1 MYNYARNQEKACIT
15 MHETG
20 KGENKMKKFTTM
32 ISILVLC
39 TIMLG
44 MLTGCGSAKSEPA
57 SDVAVPDWVNSL
69 SDEGVAAAKAIISK
83 GKLVL
88 GTSADYAPF
97 EFHTEINGTDTIVGF
112 DVSIAQYMAEQLGV
126 ELEIV
131 DMSFDNLLISLN
143 KGDFDVVL
151 AAMSSNEERAKAV
164 DFSSEYYFSNNVILV
179 QKQNADKYSTKESL
193 QGVSM
198 AAQKGTVCEN
208 RAKEL
213 AGEASVISLVKVQD
227 MVSELLAGKVE
238 TVLLDKP
245 VASGYVIMQDSLEMV
260 DIGLVAEEGMSVAMK
275 KDSAGLGE
283 LVNYLLSQLT
293 EEQLDSWMGEAQV
306 TAGVEE

>member
-1 MYNYARNQEKACIT
+1 

-198 AAQKGTVCEN
+198 AAQKGTMCEN

-213 AGEASVISLVKVQD
+213 AGEASVVSLVKVQD

>member
-1 MYNYARNQEKACIT
+1 M
-15 MHETG
+15 
-20 KGENKMKKFTTM
+20 NKTKKFTTI
-32 ISILVLC
+32 ISMLVLC
-39 TIMLG
+39 TLMLG
-44 MLTGCGSAKSEPA
+44 MLTGCGSSKADPA
-57 SDVAVPDWVNSL
+57 ADVAVPDWINSL
-69 SDEGVAAAKAIISK
+69 SDEGIAAAKAIIAN

-112 DVSIAQYMAEQLGV
+112 DISIAQYMAEQLGV

-143 KGDFDVVL
+143 KGDFDIVL

-164 DFSSEYYFSNNVILV
+164 DFSNEYYLSNNVILV
-179 QKQNADKYSTKESL
+179 QKQNADKYTTKESL

-198 AAQKGTVCEN
+198 AAQKGTVCET

-213 AGEASVISLVKVQD
+213 AGESSVVSLVKVQD
-227 MVSELLAGKVE
+227 MVSELLSGKVKA
-238 TVLLDKP
+238 VLLDKP

-275 KDSAGLGE
+275 KDSAGLTE
-283 LVNYLLSQLT
+283 FVNCMLSQLT

>member
-1 MYNYARNQEKACIT
+1 M
-15 MHETG
+15 
-20 KGENKMKKFTTM
+20 NKTKKFTTI
-32 ISILVLC
+32 ISMLVLC
-39 TIMLG
+39 TLMLG
-44 MLTGCGSAKSEPA
+44 MLTGCGSSKADPA
-57 SDVAVPDWVNSL
+57 ADVAVPDWINSL
-69 SDEGVAAAKAIISK
+69 SDEGIAAAKAIIAN

-112 DVSIAQYMAEQLGV
+112 DISIAQYMAEQLGV

-143 KGDFDVVL
+143 KGDFDIVL
-151 AAMSSNEERAKAV
+151 AAISSNEERAKAV
-164 DFSSEYYFSNNVILV
+164 DFSNEYYLSNNVILV
-179 QKQNADKYSTKESL
+179 QKQNADKYTTKESL

-198 AAQKGTVCEN
+198 AAQKGTVCET

-213 AGEASVISLVKVQD
+213 AGESSVVSLVKVQD
-227 MVSELLAGKVE
+227 MVSELLSGKVKA
-238 TVLLDKP
+238 VLLDKP

-275 KDSAGLGE
+275 KDSAGLTE
-283 LVNYLLSQLT
+283 LVNCMLSQLT

>member
-1 MYNYARNQEKACIT
+1 M
-15 MHETG
+15 
-20 KGENKMKKFTTM
+20 NKTKKFTTI
-32 ISILVLC
+32 ISMLVLC
-39 TIMLG
+39 TLMLG
-44 MLTGCGSAKSEPA
+44 MLTGCGSSKADPA
-57 SDVAVPDWVNSL
+57 ADVAVPDWINSL
-69 SDEGVAAAKAIISK
+69 SDEGIAAAKAIIAN

-112 DVSIAQYMAEQLGV
+112 DISIAQYMAEQLGV

-143 KGDFDVVL
+143 KGDFDIVL

-164 DFSSEYYFSNNVILV
+164 DFSNEYYLSNNVILV
-179 QKQNADKYSTKESL
+179 QKQNADKYTTKESL

-198 AAQKGTVCEN
+198 AAQKGTVCET

-213 AGEASVISLVKVQD
+213 AGESSVVSLVKVQD
-227 MVSELLAGKVE
+227 MVSELLSGKVE
-238 TVLLDKP
+238 AALLDKP

-275 KDSAGLGE
+275 KDSAGLTE
-283 LVNYLLSQLT
+283 LVNCMLSQLT

>member
-1 MYNYARNQEKACIT
+1 M
-15 MHETG
+15 
-20 KGENKMKKFTTM
+20 NKTKKFTTI
-32 ISILVLC
+32 ISMLVLC
-39 TIMLG
+39 TLMLG
-44 MLTGCGSAKSEPA
+44 MLTGCGSSKADPA
-57 SDVAVPDWVNSL
+57 ADVAVPDWINSL
-69 SDEGVAAAKAIISK
+69 SDEGIAAAKAIIAN

-112 DVSIAQYMAEQLGV
+112 DISIAQYMAEQLGV
-126 ELEIV
+126 EFEIV

-143 KGDFDVVL
+143 KGDFDIVL

-164 DFSSEYYFSNNVILV
+164 DFSNEYYLSNNVILV
-179 QKQNADKYSTKESL
+179 QKQNADKYTTKESL

-198 AAQKGTVCEN
+198 AAQKGTVCET

-213 AGEASVISLVKVQD
+213 AGESSVVSLVKVQD
-227 MVSELLAGKVE
+227 MVSELLSGKVKA
-238 TVLLDKP
+238 VLLDKP

-275 KDSAGLGE
+275 KDSAGLTE
-283 LVNYLLSQLT
+283 LVNCMLSQLT

>member
-1 MYNYARNQEKACIT
+1 M
-15 MHETG
+15 
-20 KGENKMKKFTTM
+20 NKTKKFTTI
-32 ISILVLC
+32 ISMLVLC
-39 TIMLG
+39 TLMLG
-44 MLTGCGSAKSEPA
+44 MLTGCGSSKADPA
-57 SDVAVPDWVNSL
+57 ADVAVPDWINSL
-69 SDEGVAAAKAIISK
+69 SDEGIAAAKAIIAN

-112 DVSIAQYMAEQLGV
+112 DISSAQYMAEQLGV

-143 KGDFDVVL
+143 KGDFDIVL

-164 DFSSEYYFSNNVILV
+164 DFSNEYYLSNNVILV
-179 QKQNADKYSTKESL
+179 QKQNADKYTTKESL

-198 AAQKGTVCEN
+198 AAQKGTVCET

-213 AGEASVISLVKVQD
+213 AGESSVVSLVKVQD
-227 MVSELLAGKVE
+227 MVSELLAGKVKA
-238 TVLLDKP
+238 VLLDKP

-275 KDSAGLGE
+275 KDSAGLTE
-283 LVNYLLSQLT
+283 LVNCMLSQLT

>member
-1 MYNYARNQEKACIT
+1 M
-15 MHETG
+15 
-20 KGENKMKKFTTM
+20 NKTKKFTTI
-32 ISILVLC
+32 ISMLVLC
-39 TIMLG
+39 TLMLG
-44 MLTGCGSAKSEPA
+44 MLTGCGSSNADPA
-57 SDVAVPDWVNSL
+57 ADVAVPDWINSL
-69 SDEGVAAAKAIISK
+69 SDEGIEAAKAIIAN

-112 DVSIAQYMAEQLGV
+112 DISIAQYMAEQLGV

-143 KGDFDVVL
+143 KGDFDIVL

-164 DFSSEYYFSNNVILV
+164 DFSNEYYLSNNVILV
-179 QKQNADKYSTKESL
+179 QKQNADKYTTKESL

-198 AAQKGTVCEN
+198 AAQKGTVCET

-213 AGEASVISLVKVQD
+213 AGESSVVSLVKVQD
-227 MVSELLAGKVE
+227 MVSELLSGKVKA
-238 TVLLDKP
+238 VLLDKP

-275 KDSAGLGE
+275 KDSAGLTE
-283 LVNYLLSQLT
+283 LVNCMLSQLT

>member
-1 MYNYARNQEKACIT
+1 M
-15 MHETG
+15 
-20 KGENKMKKFTTM
+20 NKTKKFTTI
-32 ISILVLC
+32 ISMLVLC
-39 TIMLG
+39 TLMLG
-44 MLTGCGSAKSEPA
+44 MLTGCGSSKADPA
-57 SDVAVPDWVNSL
+57 ADVAVPDWINSL
-69 SDEGVAAAKAIISK
+69 SDEGIAAAKAIIAN

-112 DVSIAQYMAEQLGV
+112 DISIAQYMAEQLGV

-143 KGDFDVVL
+143 KGDFDIVL

-164 DFSSEYYFSNNVILV
+164 DFSNEYYLSNNVILV
-179 QKQNADKYSTKESL
+179 QKQNADKYTTKESL

-198 AAQKGTVCEN
+198 AAQKGTVCET

-213 AGEASVISLVKVQD
+213 AGESSVVALVKVQD
-227 MVSELLAGKVE
+227 MVSELLSGKVKA
-238 TVLLDKP
+238 VLLDKP

-275 KDSAGLGE
+275 KDSAGLTE
-283 LVNYLLSQLT
+283 LVNCMLSQLT

>member
-1 MYNYARNQEKACIT
+1 
-15 MHETG
+15 
-20 KGENKMKKFTTM
+20 MKKFTTM

-69 SDEGVAAAKAIISK
+69 SDEGVAAAKEIISK

-143 KGDFDVVL
+143 KGDFDIVL

-213 AGEASVISLVKVQD
+213 AGETSVVSLVKVQD

>member
-1 MYNYARNQEKACIT
+1 M
-15 MHETG
+15 
-20 KGENKMKKFTTM
+20 NKTKKFTTI
-32 ISILVLC
+32 ISMLVLC
-39 TIMLG
+39 TLMLG
-44 MLTGCGSAKSEPA
+44 MLTGCGSSKADPA
-57 SDVAVPDWVNSL
+57 ADVAVPDWINSL
-69 SDEGVAAAKAIISK
+69 SDEGIAAAKAIIAN

-112 DVSIAQYMAEQLGV
+112 DISIAQYMAEQLGV

-143 KGDFDVVL
+143 KGDFDIVL

-164 DFSSEYYFSNNVILV
+164 DFSNEYYLSNNVILV
-179 QKQNADKYSTKESL
+179 QKQNADKYTTKESL
-193 QGVSM
+193 QGVSV
-198 AAQKGTVCEN
+198 AAQKGTVCET

-213 AGEASVISLVKVQD
+213 AGESSVVSLVKVQD
-227 MVSELLAGKVE
+227 MVSELLAGKIKA
-238 TVLLDKP
+238 VLLDKP

-275 KDSAGLGE
+275 KDSAGLTE
-283 LVNYLLSQLT
+283 LVNCMLSQLT

>member
-1 MYNYARNQEKACIT
+1 MNKTQK
-15 MHETG
+15 ETF
-20 KGENKMKKFTTM
+20 EMNKTKKFTTI
-32 ISILVLC
+32 ISMLVLC
-39 TIMLG
+39 TLMLG
-44 MLTGCGSAKSEPA
+44 MLTGCGSSKADPA
-57 SDVAVPDWVNSL
+57 ADVAVPDWINSL
-69 SDEGVAAAKAIISK
+69 SDEGIAAAKAIIAN

-112 DVSIAQYMAEQLGV
+112 DISIAQYMAEQLGV

-143 KGDFDVVL
+143 KGDFDIVL

-164 DFSSEYYFSNNVILV
+164 DFCNEYYLSNNVILV
-179 QKQNADKYSTKESL
+179 QKQNADKYTTKESL

-198 AAQKGTVCEN
+198 AAQKGTVCET

-213 AGEASVISLVKVQD
+213 AGESSVVSLVKVQD
-227 MVSELLAGKVE
+227 MVSELLAGKVKA
-238 TVLLDKP
+238 VLLDKP

-275 KDSAGLGE
+275 KDSAGLTE
-283 LVNYLLSQLT
+283 LVNCMLSQLT

>member
-1 MYNYARNQEKACIT
+1 M
-15 MHETG
+15 
-20 KGENKMKKFTTM
+20 NKTKKFTTI
-32 ISILVLC
+32 ISMLVLC
-39 TIMLG
+39 TLMLG
-44 MLTGCGSAKSEPA
+44 MLTGCGSSKADPA
-57 SDVAVPDWVNSL
+57 ADVAVPDWINSL
-69 SDEGVAAAKAIISK
+69 SDEGIAAAKAIIAN

-112 DVSIAQYMAEQLGV
+112 DISIAQYMAEQLGV

-143 KGDFDVVL
+143 KGDFDIVL

-164 DFSSEYYFSNNVILV
+164 DFSNEYYLSNNVILV
-179 QKQNADKYSTKESL
+179 QKQNADKYTTKESL

-198 AAQKGTVCEN
+198 AAQKGTVCET

-213 AGEASVISLVKVQD
+213 AGESSVVSLVKVQD
-227 MVSELLAGKVE
+227 MVSELLSGKVE
-238 TVLLDKP
+238 AVLLDKP

-275 KDSAGLGE
+275 KDSAGLTE
-283 LVNYLLSQLT
+283 LVNCMLSQLT

>member
-1 MYNYARNQEKACIT
+1 M
-15 MHETG
+15 
-20 KGENKMKKFTTM
+20 NKTKKFTTI
-32 ISILVLC
+32 ISMLVLC
-39 TIMLG
+39 TLMLG
-44 MLTGCGSAKSEPA
+44 MLTGCGSSKADPA
-57 SDVAVPDWVNSL
+57 ADVAVPDWINSL
-69 SDEGVAAAKAIISK
+69 SDEGIAAAKAIIAN

-112 DVSIAQYMAEQLGV
+112 DISIAQYMAEQLSV

-143 KGDFDVVL
+143 KGDFDIVL

-164 DFSSEYYFSNNVILV
+164 DFSNEYYLSNNVILV
-179 QKQNADKYSTKESL
+179 QKQNADKYTTKESL

-198 AAQKGTVCEN
+198 AAQKGTVCET

-213 AGEASVISLVKVQD
+213 AGESSVVSLVKVQD
-227 MVSELLAGKVE
+227 MVSELLSGKVKA
-238 TVLLDKP
+238 VLLDKP

-275 KDSAGLGE
+275 KDSAGLTE
-283 LVNYLLSQLT
+283 LVNCMLSQLT

>member
-1 MYNYARNQEKACIT
+1 M
-15 MHETG
+15 
-20 KGENKMKKFTTM
+20 NKTKKFTTI
-32 ISILVLC
+32 ISMLVLC
-39 TIMLG
+39 TLMLG
-44 MLTGCGSAKSEPA
+44 MLTGCGSSKADPA
-57 SDVAVPDWVNSL
+57 ADVAVPDWINSL
-69 SDEGVAAAKAIISK
+69 SDEGIAAAKAIIAN

-112 DVSIAQYMAEQLGV
+112 DISIAQYMAEQLGV

-143 KGDFDVVL
+143 KGDFDIVL

-164 DFSSEYYFSNNVILV
+164 DFRNEYYLSNNVILV
-179 QKQNADKYSTKESL
+179 QKQNADKYTTKESL

-198 AAQKGTVCEN
+198 AAQKGTVCET

-213 AGEASVISLVKVQD
+213 AGESSVVSLVKVQD
-227 MVSELLAGKVE
+227 MVSELLSGKVKA
-238 TVLLDKP
+238 VLLDKP

-275 KDSAGLGE
+275 KDSAGLTE
-283 LVNYLLSQLT
+283 LVNCMLSQLT
-293 EEQLDSWMGEAQV
+293 EEQLDSWMGVAQV

>member
-1 MYNYARNQEKACIT
+1 M
-15 MHETG
+15 
-20 KGENKMKKFTTM
+20 NKTKKFTTI
-32 ISILVLC
+32 ISMLVLC
-39 TIMLG
+39 TLMLG
-44 MLTGCGSAKSEPA
+44 MLTGCGSSKADPA
-57 SDVAVPDWVNSL
+57 ADVAVPDWINSL
-69 SDEGVAAAKAIISK
+69 SDEGIAAAKAIIAN

-112 DVSIAQYMAEQLGV
+112 DISIVQYMAEQLGV
-126 ELEIV
+126 EFEIV

-143 KGDFDVVL
+143 KGDFDIVL

-164 DFSSEYYFSNNVILV
+164 DFSNEYYLSNNVILV
-179 QKQNADKYSTKESL
+179 QKQNADKYTTKESL

-198 AAQKGTVCEN
+198 AAQKGTVCET

-213 AGEASVISLVKVQD
+213 AGESSVVSLVKVQD
-227 MVSELLAGKVE
+227 MVSELLSGKVKA
-238 TVLLDKP
+238 VLLDKP

-275 KDSAGLGE
+275 KDSAGLTE
-283 LVNYLLSQLT
+283 LVNCMLSQLT

>member
-1 MYNYARNQEKACIT
+1 M
-15 MHETG
+15 
-20 KGENKMKKFTTM
+20 NKTKKFTTI
-32 ISILVLC
+32 ISMLVLC
-39 TIMLG
+39 TLMLG
-44 MLTGCGSAKSEPA
+44 MLTGCGSSKADPA
-57 SDVAVPDWVNSL
+57 ADVAVPDWINSL
-69 SDEGVAAAKAIISK
+69 SDEGIAAAKAIIAN

-112 DVSIAQYMAEQLGV
+112 DISIAQYMAEQLGV
-126 ELEIV
+126 ELEII

-143 KGDFDVVL
+143 KGDFDIVL

-164 DFSSEYYFSNNVILV
+164 DFSNEYYLSNNVILV
-179 QKQNADKYSTKESL
+179 QKQNADKYTTKESL

-198 AAQKGTVCEN
+198 AAQKGTVCET

-213 AGEASVISLVKVQD
+213 AGESSVVSLVKVQD
-227 MVSELLAGKVE
+227 MVSELLSGKVE
-238 TVLLDKP
+238 AVLLDKP

-275 KDSAGLGE
+275 KDSAGLTE
-283 LVNYLLSQLT
+283 LVNCMLSQLT

>member
-1 MYNYARNQEKACIT
+1 M
-15 MHETG
+15 
-20 KGENKMKKFTTM
+20 NKTKKFTTI

-39 TIMLG
+39 TLMLG
-44 MLTGCGSAKSEPA
+44 MLTGCGSSKTDPA
-57 SDVAVPDWVNSL
+57 ADVAVPDWVNSL
-69 SDEGVAAAKAIISK
+69 SDEGVAAAKEIISK

-143 KGDFDVVL
+143 KGDFDIVL

-213 AGEASVISLVKVQD
+213 AGEASVVSLVKVQD

>member
-1 MYNYARNQEKACIT
+1 M
-15 MHETG
+15 
-20 KGENKMKKFTTM
+20 NKTKKFTTI
-32 ISILVLC
+32 ISMLVLC
-39 TIMLG
+39 TLMLG
-44 MLTGCGSAKSEPA
+44 MLTGCGSSKTAPTT
-57 SDVAVPDWVNSL
+57 DVAVPDWVNGL
-69 SDEGVAAAKAIISK
+69 SDEAVAAAKAIIAN

-112 DVSIAQYMAEQLGV
+112 DISIAQYMAEQLGV
-126 ELEIV
+126 DLEIV

-143 KGDFDVVL
+143 KGDFDIVL

-164 DFSSEYYFSNNVILV
+164 DFSNEYYLSNNVILV
-179 QKQNADKYSTKESL
+179 QKQNADKYTTKESL

-198 AAQKGTVCEN
+198 AAQKGTVCEG

-213 AGEASVISLVKVQD
+213 AGESSVVSLVKVQD

-238 TVLLDKP
+238 VVLLDKP

-275 KDSAGLGE
+275 KDSAGLTE
-283 LVNYLLSQLT
+283 LVNCMLSQLT

>member
-1 MYNYARNQEKACIT
+1 M
-15 MHETG
+15 
-20 KGENKMKKFTTM
+20 NKTKKFTTI
-32 ISILVLC
+32 ISMLVLC
-39 TIMLG
+39 TLMLG
-44 MLTGCGSAKSEPA
+44 MLTGCGSSKADPA
-57 SDVAVPDWVNSL
+57 ADVAVPDWINSL
-69 SDEGVAAAKAIISK
+69 SDEGIAAAKAIIAN

-112 DVSIAQYMAEQLGV
+112 DISIAQYMAEQLGV

-143 KGDFDVVL
+143 KGDFDIVL

-164 DFSSEYYFSNNVILV
+164 DFSNEYYLSNNVILV
-179 QKQNADKYSTKESL
+179 QKQNADKYTTKESL
-193 QGVSM
+193 QGVSV
-198 AAQKGTVCEN
+198 AAQKGTVCET

-213 AGEASVISLVKVQD
+213 AGESSVVSLVKVQD
-227 MVSELLAGKVE
+227 MVSELLSGKVE
-238 TVLLDKP
+238 AVLLDKP

-260 DIGLVAEEGMSVAMK
+260 DIGLVVEEGMSVAMK
-275 KDSAGLGE
+275 KDSAGLTE
-283 LVNYLLSQLT
+283 LVNCMLSQLT

>member
-1 MYNYARNQEKACIT
+1 M
-15 MHETG
+15 
-20 KGENKMKKFTTM
+20 NKTKKFTTI
-32 ISILVLC
+32 ISMLVLC
-39 TIMLG
+39 TLMLG
-44 MLTGCGSAKSEPA
+44 MLTGCGSSKADPA
-57 SDVAVPDWVNSL
+57 ADVAVPDWVNSL
-69 SDEGVAAAKAIISK
+69 SDEGIAAAKAIIAN

-112 DVSIAQYMAEQLGV
+112 DISIAQYMAEQLGV

-143 KGDFDVVL
+143 KGDFDIVL

-164 DFSSEYYFSNNVILV
+164 DFSNEYYLSNNVILV
-179 QKQNADKYSTKESL
+179 QKQNADKYTTKESL

-198 AAQKGTVCEN
+198 AAQKGTVCET

-213 AGEASVISLVKVQD
+213 AGESSVVSLVKVQD
-227 MVSELLAGKVE
+227 MVSELLAGKVKA
-238 TVLLDKP
+238 VLLDKP

-275 KDSAGLGE
+275 KDSAGLTE
-283 LVNYLLSQLT
+283 LVNCMLSQLT

>member
-1 MYNYARNQEKACIT
+1 M
-15 MHETG
+15 
-20 KGENKMKKFTTM
+20 NKTKKFTTI
-32 ISILVLC
+32 ISMLVLC
-39 TIMLG
+39 TLMLG
-44 MLTGCGSAKSEPA
+44 MLTGCGSSKADPA
-57 SDVAVPDWVNSL
+57 ADVAVPDWINSL
-69 SDEGVAAAKAIISK
+69 SDEGIAAAKAIIAN

-112 DVSIAQYMAEQLGV
+112 DISIAQYMAEQLGV

-143 KGDFDVVL
+143 KGDFDIVL

-164 DFSSEYYFSNNVILV
+164 DFSNEYYLSNNVILV
-179 QKQNADKYSTKESL
+179 QKQNADKYTTKESL

-198 AAQKGTVCEN
+198 AAQKGTVCET

-213 AGEASVISLVKVQD
+213 AGESSVVSLAKVQD

-238 TVLLDKP
+238 AVLLDKP

-275 KDSAGLGE
+275 KDSAGLTE
-283 LVNYLLSQLT
+283 LVNCMLSQLT

>member
-1 MYNYARNQEKACIT
+1 M
-15 MHETG
+15 
-20 KGENKMKKFTTM
+20 NKTKKFTTI
-32 ISILVLC
+32 ISMLVLC
-39 TIMLG
+39 TLMLG
-44 MLTGCGSAKSEPA
+44 MLTGCGSSKADPA
-57 SDVAVPDWVNSL
+57 ADVAVPDWINSL
-69 SDEGVAAAKAIISK
+69 SDERIAAAKAIIAN

-112 DVSIAQYMAEQLGV
+112 DISIAQYMAEQLGV

-143 KGDFDVVL
+143 KGDFDIVL

-164 DFSSEYYFSNNVILV
+164 DFSNEYYLSNNVILV
-179 QKQNADKYSTKESL
+179 QKQNADKYTTKESL

-198 AAQKGTVCEN
+198 AAQKGTVCET

-213 AGEASVISLVKVQD
+213 AGESSVVSLVKVQD
-227 MVSELLAGKVE
+227 MVSELLSGKVKA
-238 TVLLDKP
+238 VLLDKP

-275 KDSAGLGE
+275 KDSAGLTE
-283 LVNYLLSQLT
+283 LVNCMLSQLT

>member
-1 MYNYARNQEKACIT
+1 M
-15 MHETG
+15 
-20 KGENKMKKFTTM
+20 NKTKKFTTI
-32 ISILVLC
+32 ISMLVLC
-39 TIMLG
+39 TLMLG
-44 MLTGCGSAKSEPA
+44 MLTGCGSSKADPA
-57 SDVAVPDWVNSL
+57 ADVAVPYWINSL
-69 SDEGVAAAKAIISK
+69 SDEGIAAAKAIIAN

-112 DVSIAQYMAEQLGV
+112 DISIAQYMAEQLGV

-143 KGDFDVVL
+143 KGDFDIVL

-164 DFSSEYYFSNNVILV
+164 DFSNEYYLSNNVILV
-179 QKQNADKYSTKESL
+179 QKQNADKYTTKESL

-198 AAQKGTVCEN
+198 AAQKGTVCET

-213 AGEASVISLVKVQD
+213 AGESSVVSLVKVQD
-227 MVSELLAGKVE
+227 MVSELLAGKVKA
-238 TVLLDKP
+238 VLLDKP

-275 KDSAGLGE
+275 KDSAGLTE
-283 LVNYLLSQLT
+283 LVNCMLSQLT
-293 EEQLDSWMGEAQV
+293 EEQLDSWMGVAQV

>member
-1 MYNYARNQEKACIT
+1 M
-15 MHETG
+15 
-20 KGENKMKKFTTM
+20 NKTKKFTTI
-32 ISILVLC
+32 ISMLVLC
-39 TIMLG
+39 TLMLG
-44 MLTGCGSAKSEPA
+44 MLTGCGSSKADPA
-57 SDVAVPDWVNSL
+57 ADVAVPDWINNL
-69 SDEGVAAAKAIISK
+69 SDEGIAAAKAIIAN

-112 DVSIAQYMAEQLGV
+112 DISIAQYMAEQLGV

-143 KGDFDVVL
+143 KGDFDIVL

-164 DFSSEYYFSNNVILV
+164 DFSNEYYLSNNVILV
-179 QKQNADKYSTKESL
+179 QKQNADKYTTKESL

-198 AAQKGTVCEN
+198 AAQKGTVCET

-213 AGEASVISLVKVQD
+213 AGESSVVSLVKVQD
-227 MVSELLAGKVE
+227 MVSELLAGKVKA
-238 TVLLDKP
+238 VLLDKP

-275 KDSAGLGE
+275 KDSAGLTE
-283 LVNYLLSQLT
+283 LVNCMLSQLT

-306 TAGVEE
+306 TAGV

>member
-1 MYNYARNQEKACIT
+1 M
-15 MHETG
+15 
-20 KGENKMKKFTTM
+20 NKTKKFTTI
-32 ISILVLC
+32 ISMLVLC
-39 TIMLG
+39 TLMLG
-44 MLTGCGSAKSEPA
+44 MLTGCGSSKADPA
-57 SDVAVPDWVNSL
+57 ADVAVPDWINSL
-69 SDEGVAAAKAIISK
+69 SDEGIAAAKAIIAS

-112 DVSIAQYMAEQLGV
+112 DISIAQYMAEQLGV
-126 ELEIV
+126 ELEII

-143 KGDFDVVL
+143 KGDFDIVL

-164 DFSSEYYFSNNVILV
+164 DFSNEYYLSNNVILV
-179 QKQNADKYSTKESL
+179 QKQNADKYTTKESL

-198 AAQKGTVCEN
+198 AAQKGTVCET

-213 AGEASVISLVKVQD
+213 AGESSVVSLVKVQD
-227 MVSELLAGKVE
+227 MVSELLSGKVKA
-238 TVLLDKP
+238 VLLDKP

-275 KDSAGLGE
+275 KDSAGLTE
-283 LVNYLLSQLT
+283 LVNCMLSQLT

>member
-1 MYNYARNQEKACIT
+1 M
-15 MHETG
+15 
-20 KGENKMKKFTTM
+20 NKTKKFTTI
-32 ISILVLC
+32 ISMLVLC
-39 TIMLG
+39 TLMLG
-44 MLTGCGSAKSEPA
+44 MLTGCGSSKADPA
-57 SDVAVPDWVNSL
+57 ADVAVPDWINSL
-69 SDEGVAAAKAIISK
+69 SDEGIAAAKAIIAN

-112 DVSIAQYMAEQLGV
+112 DISIAQYMAEQLGV

-143 KGDFDVVL
+143 KGDFDIVL

-164 DFSSEYYFSNNVILV
+164 DFSNEYYLSNNVILV
-179 QKQNADKYSTKESL
+179 QKQNADKYTTKESL

-198 AAQKGTVCEN
+198 AAQKGTVCET
-208 RAKEL
+208 RAKDL
-213 AGEASVISLVKVQD
+213 AGESSVVSLVKVQD
-227 MVSELLAGKVE
+227 MVSELLAGKVKA
-238 TVLLDKP
+238 VLLDKP

-275 KDSAGLGE
+275 KDSAGLTE
-283 LVNYLLSQLT
+283 LVNCMLSQLT

>member
-1 MYNYARNQEKACIT
+1 M
-15 MHETG
+15 
-20 KGENKMKKFTTM
+20 NKTKKFTTI
-32 ISILVLC
+32 ISMLVLC
-39 TIMLG
+39 TLMLG
-44 MLTGCGSAKSEPA
+44 MLTGCGSSKADPA
-57 SDVAVPDWVNSL
+57 ADVAVPDWINSL
-69 SDEGVAAAKAIISK
+69 SDEGIAAAKAIIAN

-112 DVSIAQYMAEQLGV
+112 DISIAQYMAEQLGV

-143 KGDFDVVL
+143 KGDFDIVL
-151 AAMSSNEERAKAV
+151 AAMSSNEERAKAI
-164 DFSSEYYFSNNVILV
+164 DFSNEYYLSNNVILV
-179 QKQNADKYSTKESL
+179 QKQNADKYTTKESL

-198 AAQKGTVCEN
+198 AAQKGTVCET

-213 AGEASVISLVKVQD
+213 AGESSVVSLVKVQD
-227 MVSELLAGKVE
+227 MVSELLSGKVKA
-238 TVLLDKP
+238 VLLDKP

-275 KDSAGLGE
+275 KDSAGLTE
-283 LVNYLLSQLT
+283 LVNCMLSQLT

>member
-1 MYNYARNQEKACIT
+1 M
-15 MHETG
+15 
-20 KGENKMKKFTTM
+20 NKTKKFTTI
-32 ISILVLC
+32 ISMLVLC
-39 TIMLG
+39 TLMLG
-44 MLTGCGSAKSEPA
+44 MLTGCGSSKADPA
-57 SDVAVPDWVNSL
+57 ADVAVPDWINSL
-69 SDEGVAAAKAIISK
+69 SDEGIAAAKAIIAN

-112 DVSIAQYMAEQLGV
+112 DISIAQYMAEQLSV

-143 KGDFDVVL
+143 KGDFDIVL

-164 DFSSEYYFSNNVILV
+164 DFSNENHLSNNVILV
-179 QKQNADKYSTKESL
+179 QKQNADKYTTKESL

-198 AAQKGTVCEN
+198 AAQKGTVCET

-213 AGEASVISLVKVQD
+213 AGESSVVSLVKVQD
-227 MVSELLAGKVE
+227 MVSELLSGKVKA
-238 TVLLDKP
+238 VLLDKP

-275 KDSAGLGE
+275 KDSAGLTE
-283 LVNYLLSQLT
+283 LVNCMLSQLT

>member
-1 MYNYARNQEKACIT
+1 M
-15 MHETG
+15 
-20 KGENKMKKFTTM
+20 NKTKEFTTI
-32 ISILVLC
+32 ISMLVLC
-39 TIMLG
+39 TLMLG
-44 MLTGCGSAKSEPA
+44 MLTGCGSSKADPA
-57 SDVAVPDWVNSL
+57 ADVAVPDWINSL
-69 SDEGVAAAKAIISK
+69 SDEGIAAAKAIIAN

-112 DVSIAQYMAEQLGV
+112 DISIAQYMAEQLGV

-143 KGDFDVVL
+143 KGDFDIVL

-164 DFSSEYYFSNNVILV
+164 DFSNEYYLSNNVILV
-179 QKQNADKYSTKESL
+179 QKQNADKYTTKESL
-193 QGVSM
+193 QGVSV
-198 AAQKGTVCEN
+198 AAQKGTVCET

-213 AGEASVISLVKVQD
+213 AGESSVVSLVKVQD
-227 MVSELLAGKVE
+227 MVSELLSGKVKA
-238 TVLLDKP
+238 VLLDKP

-275 KDSAGLGE
+275 KDSAGLTE
-283 LVNYLLSQLT
+283 LVNCMLSQLT